1 MEKRLVL
8 WVGPKHSG
16 KTTSVARLAQ
26 KAKNEGFNVAGLL
39 APSVYD
45 DELLSGFEVVD
56 LRTGRRLP
64 LAARKINQN
73 QQGGFNFT
81 QTGLGFGRNA
91 LSSEAV
97 KHAELIIVDEF
108 GPLELEGEGWRKDID
123 LILSNIDAL
132 VVLVV
137 RNEIAE
143 KVQSLYKDI
152 PAERL
157 DADKGQSI
165 VKVMEMLADICKL
178 KNDG

>member
-1 MEKRLVL
+1 MGKKLVL

-26 KAKNEGFNVAGLL
+26 KANSEGFNVAGVL

-45 DELLSGFEVVD
+45 DDRLTGFEVVD
-56 LRTGRRLP
+56 LRTGKRLP
-64 LAARKINQN
+64 LANRQITR
-73 QQGGFNFT
+73 GMVGEFNFT
-81 QTGLGFGRNA
+81 KAGLEFGRNA
-91 LSSEAV
+91 LSSEVV
-97 KHAELIIVDEF
+97 KSAELIIVDEF
-108 GPLELEGEGWRKDID
+108 GPLELEGKGWRKDID
-123 LILSNIDAL
+123 SILSNIDAL

-143 KVQSLYKDI
+143 KVQSLYKNI

-157 DADKGQSI
+157 AADGVQSI
-165 VKVMEMLADICKL
+165 EKVMEMLADICKL

>member
-1 MEKRLVL
+1 MGKRLVL
-8 WVGPKHSG
+8 WVGPRHSG
-16 KTTSVARLAQ
+16 KTTTVAELAQ
-26 KAKNEGFNVAGLL
+26 KAESEGFNVAGVL

-45 DELLSGFEVVD
+45 NEHLTGFEVVD
-56 LRTGRRLP
+56 LRTGKRLP
-64 LAARKINQN
+64 LATRKINQN
-73 QQGGFNFT
+73 QQGGFTFT
-81 QTGLGFGRNA
+81 QTGLEFGKNA
-91 LSSEAV
+91 LSAEAV
-97 KHAELIIVDEF
+97 KSAELIIVDEF

-157 DADKGQSI
+157 DAAKVQSI